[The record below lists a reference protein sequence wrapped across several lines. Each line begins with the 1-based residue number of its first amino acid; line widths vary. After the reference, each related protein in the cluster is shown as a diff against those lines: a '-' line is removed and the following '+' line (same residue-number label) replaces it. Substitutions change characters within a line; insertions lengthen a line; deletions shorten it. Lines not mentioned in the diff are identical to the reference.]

1 MFATGEALESVAFG
15 VKAQACVLV
24 GMERAEGFVL
34 LYIHAE
40 LRCDLLDGEVF

>member
-1 MFATGEALESVAFG
+1 MGPTGETLEGVALG
-15 VKAQACVLV
+15 VKAKACVLV
-24 GMERAEGFVL
+24 GMEGTEGFVL